1 VTARRPVPQTVDR
14 GDATPRRGWLRRA
27 GGLAARCAVGL
38 APALAVP
45 GPRGARAAD
54 APTGA
59 IEPALLAA
67 LRAGGC
73 VLVIRHAATEP
84 GVGDPPGFRLDDCAT
99 QRNLSEAG
107 RVQARRLGERLRA
120 AGVPV
125 DPVRSSRWCRCL
137 ETARLAFG
145 RVQPWPVLDSFF
157 SDRGTQAAQ
166 TDALRAWAL
175 AFRGQAN
182 AALVTHQ
189 VNGTALT
196 GEWSAA
202 GEVLVLR
209 PDGTSLRLVGRLAAG

>member
-1 VTARRPVPQTVDR
+1 VCGRVAARRGRVVAPR
-14 GDATPRRGWLRRA
+14 LAAPRRRARGPLCRRPRA
-27 GGLAARCAVGL
+27 RARGPGPARCA
-38 APALAVP
+38 
-45 GPRGARAAD
+45 RGRCA
-54 APTGA
+54 
-59 IEPALLAA
+59 
-67 LRAGGC
+67 
-73 VLVIRHAATEP
+73 
-84 GVGDPPGFRLDDCAT
+84 DPPGFRLDDCAT
-99 QRNLSEAG
+99 QRNLSDAG
-107 RVQARRLGERLRA
+107 RAQARRLGERLRA
-120 AGVPV
+120 AAVPV

-157 SDRGTQAAQ
+157 ADRGTQSAQ

-175 AFRGQAN
+175 AFRGPAN

-209 PDGTSLRLVGRLAAG
+209 PDATSLRLVGRLAAG